1 MVRYWVRRGR
11 ITPVRGKKRGPF
23 WFEMTPELESLL
35 AKARSHGYRPGKQPG
50 HPGSLRLPARLPD
63 GRYTTRGLIE
73 KYGVSESTV
82 RYWVK
87 THVLTPERDL
97 PRGFF
102 CFRLPPAHER
112 RIKEALARGRSARSP
127 RQRHRSHPHSNE

>member
-1 MVRYWVRRGR
+1 MRD
-11 ITPVRGKKRGPF
+11 KKKGPF
-23 WFEMTPELESLL
+23 WFEMTPELEALL
-35 AKARSHGYRPGKQPG
+35 AKAQSHGYRPAKQPG
-50 HPGSLRLPARLPD
+50 VSGRPQLPARLPD

-97 PRGFF
+97 PKGSF
-102 CFRLPPAHER
+102 CFRLTPALDR
-112 RIKEALARGRSARSP
+112 RIKAALARGRRPRSP
-127 RQRHRSHPHSNE
+127 RQRHRSHPHSKE